1 MFMASNVKF
10 RWGVAEIELKTFLN
24 AFNYIDVVIQIL
36 AGDLGRSGSGGNY
49 KKDNVVGKRFHV
61 DFS

>member
-1 MFMASNVKF
+1 MLNAILAQNY
-10 RWGVAEIELKTFLN
+10 RYKTFLN

-36 AGDLGRSGSGGNY
+36 AGDLGRGGSGGNY